1 MADNLSGELGFQ
13 KLYQEHHAWL
23 VRWLTRRTRNV
34 TNAQDLAQDTF
45 LRLLD
50 RTTLPENLYSPRA
63 WLARIADNLVIDQ
76 ARREVLE
83 RNYLELLAGLPEPE
97 QPSPEA
103 QMELLELL
111 DQIDR
116 LLNGLRPVEKTAFL
130 MSRLDGL
137 TYPEIAKQLNISCSS
152 VEKYM
157 AKAMLKCYSAA
168 YPELS
173 DS

>member
-1 MADNLSGELGFQ
+1 MADNLSGALGFH

-23 VRWLTRRTRNV
+23 VRWLIRRTRNAS
-34 TNAQDLAQDTF
+34 NAQDLAQDTF

-50 RTTLPENLYSPRA
+50 RSALPEAIYNPRA
-63 WLARIADNLVIDQ
+63 WLARVADNLVVDQ
-76 ARREVLE
+76 ARRQVLE
-83 RNYLELLAGLPEPE
+83 RHYLDLLADLPEPE

-103 QMELLELL
+103 QLELLELL

-116 LLNGLRPVEKTAFL
+116 LLNGLRPLEKTAFL

-137 TYPEIAKQLNISCSS
+137 TYPEIARQLNISCSS

-168 YPELS
+168 YPERS
-173 DS
+173 DP